1 MSEHQK
7 LKAQIKKFLAEF
19 DLKLEDPHNLSSLF
33 QILEQKGHITTDEI
47 REVEVT
53 LLRSSFRFLDGIIG
67 KADTYIVFNHQ
78 FEIVF
83 CSEQFVEQFQEF
95 MISDHEKTKL
105 IDLLKLVQDT
115 GETIGLELI
124 IHGTRITGKIFS
136 VFKGNYY
143 ILLIMID

>member
-1 MSEHQK
+1 MSEQQK
-7 LKAQIKKFLAEF
+7 LKAQIKKILAEF

-47 REVEVT
+47 REAEAT
-53 LLRSSFRFLDGIIG
+53 ILRSSLNFLDGING

-78 FEIVF
+78 FEIAF
-83 CSEQFVEQFQEF
+83 CSEQFVEKFQES
-95 MISDHEKTKL
+95 MINEHEKTKL

-115 GETIGLELI
+115 GETVGLELS
-124 IHGTRITGKIFS
+124 IHGTRITGIIFS
-136 VFKGNYY
+136 AFKENYY

>member
-7 LKAQIKKFLAEF
+7 LKAQIKKILAEF
-19 DLKLEDPHNLSSLF
+19 GLKLEDPHNLSSLF

-47 REVEVT
+47 KAVEAT
-53 LLRSSFRFLDGIIG
+53 LLRNSLTFLKGIVG
-67 KADTYIVFNHQ
+67 KTDIYIVFNHQ
-78 FEIVF
+78 FEIAF
-83 CSEQFVEQFQEF
+83 CSEQFVKQYQEF
-95 MISDHEKTKL
+95 LISEQEKTKL

-115 GETIGLELI
+115 GETVGLELF